1 MLMYNIFQSAYF
13 YNVIPENP
21 IVLASPNET
30 IRRGSRYLSMVH
42 KQLPTYDR
50 ALNTRAQAHR
60 FLFRHVIEYAAEL
73 TPERDIA
80 DNGRLRIAQRVYSLN
95 ENKSSPI
102 ATVNVVRLRKISL
115 RIILLRRCAFLSFLF
130 SFSFPLFIHTR
141 PGEVPSVVAM
151 VRNTVIFRKNMFNL
165 IRDIVSRY
173 SE

>member
-1 MLMYNIFQSAYF
+1 
-13 YNVIPENP
+13 
-21 IVLASPNET
+21 
-30 IRRGSRYLSMVH
+30 MVH

-60 FLFRHVIEYAAEL
+60 FLFRRVIEYAEL

-102 ATVNVVRLRKISL
+102 ATANAVRLRKILL

-141 PGEVPSVVAM
+141 PGEVAHM
-151 VRNTVIFRKNMFNL
+151 AGNTVILRENMLNL

-173 SE
+173 CE